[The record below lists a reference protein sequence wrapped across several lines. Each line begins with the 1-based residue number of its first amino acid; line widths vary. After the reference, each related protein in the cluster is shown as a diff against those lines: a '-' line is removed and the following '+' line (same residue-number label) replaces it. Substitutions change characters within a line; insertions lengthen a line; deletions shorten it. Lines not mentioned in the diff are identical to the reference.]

1 MSAHF
6 VKTARRECPQKW
18 SNRANLMFYRV
29 FNDVI
34 PNTVVSQ
41 HYRSGKSADF
51 VKRKGALGSP
61 LIKAKKSEAPDFIGL
76 QGTLLK
82 IRPGNVR

>member
-1 MSAHF
+1 MSAHY
-6 VKTARRECPQKW
+6 VKTARRECPLKW
-18 SNRANLMFYRV
+18 SNRANLMFYRA

-34 PNTVVSQ
+34 PNTIVSQ

-61 LIKAKKSEAPDFIGL
+61 LIKAKKA
-76 QGTLLK
+76 
-82 IRPGNVR
+82 